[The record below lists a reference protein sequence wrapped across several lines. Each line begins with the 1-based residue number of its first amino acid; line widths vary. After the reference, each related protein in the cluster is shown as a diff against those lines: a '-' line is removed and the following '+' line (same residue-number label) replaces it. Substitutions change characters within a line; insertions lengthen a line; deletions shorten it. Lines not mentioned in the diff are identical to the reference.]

1 MMKQKNDIRREKKTF
16 AMVKKVI
23 STMKK
28 GKAGDK
34 LG

>member
-1 MMKQKNDIRREKKTF
+1 MKQKIDIRREKKTF